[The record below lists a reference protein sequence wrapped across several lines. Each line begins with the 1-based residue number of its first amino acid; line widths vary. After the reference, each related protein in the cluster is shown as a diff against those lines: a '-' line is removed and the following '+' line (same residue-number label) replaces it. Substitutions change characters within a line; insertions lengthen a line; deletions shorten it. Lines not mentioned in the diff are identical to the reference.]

1 MVNIEKIDTELKSQ
15 VKRFYRIPFSIYK
28 NTPQWVP
35 PLYSDVAYALNKKK
49 FPFYEHSEADF
60 FIATQNGQDVGRVA
74 AIEQRRFN
82 QFHQTKKA
90 QFYYFETI
98 DDLEVASALMNTVA
112 DWARQRSLDTIIGP
126 KGLGVLDGYGFLTE
140 GFEHLQL
147 MNMVNYNLPYYP
159 KLIETLGFVR
169 ENDFMSCYLELS
181 KFHLPERVHK
191 IADRVLERGTLS
203 VKQFK
208 NKKELVAYAQKIGK
222 AYNKAF
228 VHNWEYAPLTERE
241 VQMVLDNIL
250 SIANPKLIKIILHG
264 EDVVGFLLGFPDVS
278 KGLQRANGNLF
289 PFGIIHILRELKK
302 AKLIAFNGAGI
313 LPEYQG
319 IGGNA
324 LLYSEM
330 DKTLKEFN
338 FDSVDMTQIAETAVQ
353 MRADLANLGGIPY
366 RNHRVYSKKI

>member
-1 MVNIEKIDTELKSQ
+1 MVNIEQIDTELKSQ
-15 VKRFYRIPFSIYK
+15 VKRFYRIPFSIYRD
-28 NTPQWVP
+28 TPQWVP

-49 FPFYEHSEADF
+49 YPFYEHSEADF
-60 FIATQNGQDVGRVA
+60 FIATQNGQDVGRIA

-98 DDLEVASALMNTVA
+98 DDLEVASALINTVA
-112 DWARQRSLDTIIGP
+112 DWARQRNLDAIIGP
-126 KGLGVLDGYGFLTE
+126 KGLGVLDGYGILTE
-140 GFEHLQL
+140 GFEHMQL

-159 KLIETLGFVR
+159 KLIEALGFVR

-191 IADRVLERGTLS
+191 IAERVLERGTLS

-208 NKKELVAYAQKIGK
+208 NKKELVAYAQKIGQ

-313 LPEYQG
+313 LPEFHG

-324 LLYSEM
+324 LLYAEM
-330 DKTLKEFN
+330 DNTLKEFK
-338 FDSVDMTQIAETAVQ
+338 FDSVDMTQIAETATE
-353 MRADLANLGGIPY
+353 MRADLINLGGIPY
-366 RNHRVYSKKI
+366 RNHRVYRKAI